1 MTKVYSSKF
10 CAACANLKS
19 MLKEK
24 GIDFE
29 EVDITENSNAR
40 DEIINAGFRRVPIL
54 FVNGR
59 FLAFEEIDNYLKNI
73 VINAI

>member
-40 DEIINAGFRRVPIL
+40 DEIINAGFRRVPVLLI
-54 FVNGR
+54 NGLLIAGHE
-59 FLAFEEIDNYLKNI
+59 FDKIKELLGI
-73 VINAI
+73 